1 MARLS
6 RWPLGDNAL
15 VISAVEN
22 RAIVELR
29 PVGPPAPGPNPDWLV
44 YQVVVESSRD
54 VEGYPNLLAAGL
66 PREMKA
72 LVRASMAADLGAANR
87 WRVEASLVSPNQLRV
102 ERKA

>member
-1 MARLS
+1 M
-6 RWPLGDNAL
+6 
-15 VISAVEN
+15 ISAVEN
-22 RAIVELR
+22 RAVVELR

-44 YQVVVESSRD
+44 HQVVVESSRD

-72 LVRASMAADLGAANR
+72 LVRASMAADLGVANR

-102 ERKA
+102 ERKV